1 MAVKTHKG
9 LTHLQLLNLANT
21 NVTDKGLEALVGMTE
36 LQRLSLSGTKVT
48 GAGARHLKGLTRLEQ
63 LNLSNTNVTD
73 LGLEHLKGMTNLE
86 RLNLSRTKVTDA
98 GIGHLKGMAKLQV
111 LRLRGTRVT
120 DAGLK
125 QLDGLTRL
133 EVLDLTNS
141 NVTDAGLQNLS
152 GLLGLKVLNVG
163 GTKMLLSEAV
173 GRMPNSPIDLG
184 CQTLER
190 DDRDKAL
197 ARLNKA
203 IEAGSRDAAVYAA
216 RAYIYCKHRDNYDQ
230 AIADYSEAIRL
241 APAYGDAYCGRG
253 AAYEM
258 EGQTEKAIAD
268 VTEAL
273 RLNPKSFDALT
284 TRGWIYEASDAW
296 DEAIA
301 DFDAAIEV
309 NDKCVSCYEAR
320 AVARIRRRDYAG
332 GVADLE
338 TALRL
343 NPKDQAAKFEAWSKM
358 PVDSAA
364 VRRGEAQVRQ
374 MVHDRP
380 AMAQYGKKAAA
391 LYEWAARKFAGEDLG
406 DEITWDASDPNPP
419 FEAQNFG
426 PGGVMRG
433 FIRVRKL
440 GLRPF
445 EKMWCNAVFELY
457 NIANTDRFQQIDG
470 EVIAGT
476 LGREQYVTKMIETE
490 SRTAEK
496 TRSFYIHVFLPWA
509 KENHVATDP
518 REWYVASRFNPEEN
532 LLLPRAIRERGAY
545 WEFYGRW
552 WDEVSCG
559 RNAGLLQNSCWAAL
573 TNSDGSRQFLSG
585 AAVNQVFATDATAG
599 SSSGGICWSLGN
611 NGGVVCDLA
620 ANPADVT
627 TEQDRSVHDSFGRVV
642 DQSTSA
648 NDPTFTY
655 TGRQCDADA

>member
-1 MAVKTHKG
+1 
-9 LTHLQLLNLANT
+9 
-21 NVTDKGLEALVGMTE
+21 
-36 LQRLSLSGTKVT
+36 
-48 GAGARHLKGLTRLEQ
+48 
-63 LNLSNTNVTD
+63 
-73 LGLEHLKGMTNLE
+73 
-86 RLNLSRTKVTDA
+86 
-98 GIGHLKGMAKLQV
+98 
-111 LRLRGTRVT
+111 
-120 DAGLK
+120 
-125 QLDGLTRL
+125 
-133 EVLDLTNS
+133 
-141 NVTDAGLQNLS
+141 
-152 GLLGLKVLNVG
+152 
-163 GTKMLLSEAV
+163 
-173 GRMPNSPIDLG
+173 
-184 CQTLER
+184 
-190 DDRDKAL
+190 
-197 ARLNKA
+197 
-203 IEAGSRDAAVYAA
+203 
-216 RAYIYCKHRDNYDQ
+216 
-230 AIADYSEAIRL
+230 
-241 APAYGDAYCGRG
+241 
-253 AAYEM
+253 M

-490 SRTAEK
+490 SRAAEK

-655 TGRQCDADA
+655 TGRQCDADAQVCHYAARWYDLKTGHLLSCEPLGFAAADPNLSRYCGDGPTNFTDRSGRYLYQSGGSGGSGGGWNALIPPGYGSAASSPWPAASFLWPEVKKCQIVPARGGGEKRKSNY